1 MMEKPIEGDS
11 YYLGHE
17 GFLVDGII
25 NLGLERSTGKI
36 VRFVQIE
43 KMRAVSHSMEKHAL
57 VVGVDGGIAVLG
69 PVLSG

>member
-1 MMEKPIEGDS
+1 MMERPLQGEAPF
-11 YYLGHE
+11 LGNE

-25 NLGLERSTGKI
+25 NLGMERSTGKI
-36 VRFVQIE
+36 VRFLQVE
-43 KMRAVSHSMEKHAL
+43 KMRAVAHSMEKHAL